1 MINNTFKNYMQSEF
15 NKNVN
20 YKKIIIKERK
30 VVKMKD
36 FRKKIINIAACI
48 AIIVIIGTVSP
59 KIYAKIQWD
68 IKFKEYQ
75 NRNYIEETGEIKE
88 SSEPRL

>member
-30 VVKMKD
+30 VIKMKD

>member
-48 AIIVIIGTVSP
+48 AIIVI
-59 KIYAKIQWD
+59 
-68 IKFKEYQ
+68 F
-75 NRNYIEETGEIKE
+75 
-88 SSEPRL
+88 L